1 MSELNRY
8 LLKQV
13 VDGKLDKEKAA
24 EFFVEREMHTLT
36 ESKSEVTIVG
46 MSDLDG
52 EKESGASI
60 QESLLTKVN
69 NALSTVNLQNGRT
82 ESKTGVFTGYDCECY
97 HEKANSVNYAKII
110 AERYRLKGI
119 YLESDITD
127 SSSYPVLYCAVQG
140 IEHKVFTQA
149 IVAILSGKGEICVIV
164 LKSLEEA
171 EKDGDF
177 IYAKLSSMSLC
188 VNGKQG
194 QFYLPD
200 IDQHKSII
208 CDVWKKAG
216 IAGDELS
223 YIDVCRS
230 NEHFYTL
237 CEIEAINQ
245 AYGKMKEQ
253 AYSLTETVDDKS
265 KVSGIMDV
273 LRVINAVHSLGDKVM
288 SGNTEEST
296 LQKCGIDILTQD
308 GVDGHIILEEYSL
321 STKTESEESNKLLE
335 REINQNKE
343 QSKPS
348 LKELKELCAIV
359 EKEIGE
365 ENLDIDENYF
375 THLKGAE
382 SCLHIF
388 NQITERYH
396 LKWGL
401 SDYLKRDSIR
411 KLVSYVSDQK
421 GKEDSMPEFCKVAPK
436 EYYPLLPAQKMILI
450 HQFMKQ
456 DTAYNIPRI
465 LYLEG
470 KVDKEKL
477 DSIFR
482 TIIQRHHALRI
493 SFHLYHGEYMQRV
506 NEETAF
512 SVEYADGGQD
522 TMEETIQKF
531 LRPFQLDKAP
541 LFRAKLVSYSET
553 RHVLLIDMH
562 HIISDRKSIVILM
575 KEFQELYNNKQLP
588 DVPYQYE
595 DYVNWYQQFM
605 ESEIGQQQEEYWLN
619 QFEDGIP
626 TMELA
631 LDYPKNGVLK
641 YTEKTNDYEFSDDY
655 RDRLIE
661 FCKGHGI
668 TLNMLMLSA
677 FHILLWKWL
686 GTNDVVTGATSQ
698 GRTKKE
704 VNEMIGMFVNTLTI
718 RSHPNEQTSFY
729 DFLNQI
735 KEIFFGAYEN
745 QEYPFDVL
753 TQKLRSKYNQME
765 KSLINTL
772 FIMQNVDYTD
782 LDLGALKVK
791 PYHDYIAINGRFDL
805 QVNIFNSDE
814 KHLNVCFI
822 YSKEL
827 FKEETIR
834 KLLNRYLKILDQ
846 AMASNQDMVLNDFDI
861 E

>member
-421 GKEDSMPEFCKVAPK
+421 GK
-436 EYYPLLPAQKMILI
+436 
-450 HQFMKQ
+450 
-456 DTAYNIPRI
+456 
-465 LYLEG
+465 
-470 KVDKEKL
+470 
-477 DSIFR
+477 
-482 TIIQRHHALRI
+482 
-493 SFHLYHGEYMQRV
+493 
-506 NEETAF
+506 
-512 SVEYADGGQD
+512 
-522 TMEETIQKF
+522 
-531 LRPFQLDKAP
+531 
-541 LFRAKLVSYSET
+541 
-553 RHVLLIDMH
+553 
-562 HIISDRKSIVILM
+562 DRKS
-575 KEFQELYNNKQLP
+575 
-588 DVPYQYE
+588 
-595 DYVNWYQQFM
+595 
-605 ESEIGQQQEEYWLN
+605 
-619 QFEDGIP
+619 
-626 TMELA
+626 
-631 LDYPKNGVLK
+631 
-641 YTEKTNDYEFSDDY
+641 
-655 RDRLIE
+655 
-661 FCKGHGI
+661 
-668 TLNMLMLSA
+668 
-677 FHILLWKWL
+677 
-686 GTNDVVTGATSQ
+686 VV
-698 GRTKKE
+698 
-704 VNEMIGMFVNTLTI
+704 
-718 RSHPNEQTSFY
+718 
-729 DFLNQI
+729 
-735 KEIFFGAYEN
+735 
-745 QEYPFDVL
+745 
-753 TQKLRSKYNQME
+753 
-765 KSLINTL
+765 
-772 FIMQNVDYTD
+772 
-782 LDLGALKVK
+782 
-791 PYHDYIAINGRFDL
+791 
-805 QVNIFNSDE
+805 
-814 KHLNVCFI
+814 
-822 YSKEL
+822 
-827 FKEETIR
+827 
-834 KLLNRYLKILDQ
+834 
-846 AMASNQDMVLNDFDI
+846 
-861 E
+861 